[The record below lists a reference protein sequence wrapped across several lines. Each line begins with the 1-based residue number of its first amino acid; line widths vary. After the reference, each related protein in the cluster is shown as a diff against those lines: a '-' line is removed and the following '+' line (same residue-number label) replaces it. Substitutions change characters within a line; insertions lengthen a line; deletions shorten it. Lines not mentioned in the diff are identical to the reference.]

1 MNDLPGAL
9 SWPIESPTFVLLPT
23 NPKDAARGAA
33 VLKFFDWA
41 LTNGDPA
48 ARGLQYIPLPEK
60 VKTEVRAAWKTAGV
74 TN

>member
-1 MNDLPGAL
+1 
-9 SWPIESPTFVLLPT
+9 
-23 NPKDAARGAA
+23 